1 VKDGRRAAAAGI
13 AALVVYAALAAV
25 SGRLGP
31 LARRPLLDGS
41 APQPYEWVS
50 PPPGLAATNITP
62 KPSDFKLLVLGGH
75 VPADTL
81 PTTDGQVI
89 LIIPKDFTT
98 PPPGTSMVAIKVTP
112 LDPATLGPPPGGL
125 AVLGNVYRIRG
136 TFEPGG
142 APVRS
147 IRSPIEVIL
156 TYPAHV
162 GPPVQR
168 TVIASTNG
176 RTWKT
181 IDSKESSFLRQIE
194 GPVNFLGYVAA
205 TGPPTAATA
214 SSGSIWTIVA
224 AVVALMLVAAGAA
237 FVLRRRRSNPTGAI
251 RDRS

>member
-13 AALVVYAALAAV
+13 AAVIVYAALAAV

-31 LARRPLLDGS
+31 LSRRPLLDGS
-41 APQPYEWVS
+41 SPQPYEWVN
-50 PPPGLAATNITP
+50 PPPELASTNIKP
-62 KPSDFKLLVLGGH
+62 KPNDFKLLVRIGH

-98 PPPGTSMVAIKVTP
+98 PPPRTSTIAIKITP
-112 LDPATLGPPPGGL
+112 LDPATLGPPGGGL
-125 AVLGNVYRIRG
+125 VVLGNVYRIRG

-142 APVRS
+142 TRVHSVRS
-147 IRSPIEVIL
+147 PVEAIL

-162 GPPVQR
+162 GPPIQR
-168 TVIASTNG
+168 MVIASTDG

-181 IDSKESSFLRQIE
+181 ISSKESSFLRQIE
-194 GPVNFLGYVAA
+194 GPVNFLGYVAVA
-205 TGPPTAATA
+205 GPPTATTA

-224 AVVALMLVAAGAA
+224 AVVALMLVAAGSA
-237 FVLRRRRSNPTGAI
+237 FILRRRRSDAPGAG
-251 RDRS
+251 RGS